1 MNYENWRTRSGIYT
15 ECSRGPCSS
24 RGNNPSEAAFNAT
37 VDIFAEFG
45 DHASMHFAKT
55 WGTAAIVLGLGTI
68 ISACT
73 GGPPEVPRNVTTVA
87 ARHDHDGTEVQ
98 LNLDTAK
105 LLACLETSHSIPIGE
120 AHKCKVED
128 SDYSVTLNDG
138 ATVITIHTFKQFT
151 VDHQGFF
158 TNDCLFPL
166 LYKAAHGKDPEPSDC

>member
-1 MNYENWRTRSGIYT
+1 MHTSVDTRAEY
-15 ECSRGPCSS
+15 
-24 RGNNPSEAAFNAT
+24 GNRAA
-37 VDIFAEFG
+37 
-45 DHASMHFAKT
+45 MHFAKT
-55 WGTAAIVLGLGTI
+55 LGTTAIGLGLGTI

-73 GGPPEVPRNVTTVA
+73 GGPPQVPSNVTTVA

-105 LLACLETSHSIPIGE
+105 LLACLETSRAIPIGE
-120 AHKCKVED
+120 AHKCKLED
-128 SDYSVTLNDG
+128 NDYSVTLNGG

-158 TNDCLFPL
+158 TNDCLYPM